1 MGLVRFVRL
10 FWNIRLVDGS
20 VCRLA
25 RCEACR
31 WYFQV
36 SGVSGQWIGQ
46 DAEWQ
51 VLNCFD
57 ALILYF
63 ELYSMQGKPHWD
75 SLTFSPPPEK
85 ITQEI
90 AISQH
95 YWISANICQWLL
107 LPRALPL
114 RFAAAMVKTGWEQPR
129 PERVSPQT
137 SSAANRSWDLQPGM
151 PLRLSTVKC

>member
-1 MGLVRFVRL
+1 MKWKSMCSLIAL
-10 FWNIRLVDGS
+10 S

-25 RCEACR
+25 CCEACR

-36 SGVSGQWIGQ
+36 SGHWIGQ

-51 VLNCFD
+51 VLNGFD

-63 ELYSMQGKPHWD
+63 ELYSMQGKTH
-75 SLTFSPPPEK
+75 SLNFSPPPEK
-85 ITQEI
+85 KTQEI
-90 AISQH
+90 EISQH
-95 YWISANICQWLL
+95 YWMSANICQCLL

-129 PERVSPQT
+129 PESASPQT
-137 SSAANRSWDLQPGM
+137 SLAANRSWDLQPGM